1 MVVLFPSWGY
11 LFCSWN
17 GATPS
22 KHVHDPAAKKI
33 KLSVRIL
40 SDQEHK
46 RITDILSWTHHLSKN
61 SISCFHAKFIFI
73 SASLSQNILK
83 NNIDYIPGFI
93 TTVTMICPPTFY
105 SCGHFRFFKILFPI
119 WLTLAPPPAPTIFLL
134 LSKVIFADWKL
145 PEKINKA

>member
-17 GATPS
+17 GVTSS
-22 KHVHDPAAKKI
+22 KHIHDPAAKKI

-46 RITDILSWTHHLSKN
+46 SITDILSWTHHLSKN

-73 SASLSQNILK
+73 SASLTQNIFN

-93 TTVTMICPPTFY
+93 TSVTMIYSPTSY
-105 SCGHFRFFKILFPI
+105 SCGHFSFLKILFLI
-119 WLTLAPPPAPTIFLL
+119 WLTLAAPPPPSPF
-134 LSKVIFADWKL
+134 SCSYPKWSFQ
-145 PEKINKA
+145 PENCQRK